1 MYVSIGKFSLDIVNI
16 LLKSLVKVRYIPKYA
31 SVMRKVGVS
40 YAIYGKKKA
49 KKPTCNSAKSHFL
62 VKLGTSQL

>member
-1 MYVSIGKFSLDIVNI
+1 MYT
-16 LLKSLVKVRYIPKYA
+16 YA